1 MSPAFAPPLEIP
13 ELTSALPHLR
23 FRRSI
28 GEGGQA
34 PVFLVELQNA
44 IHGALKIYRLGNAI
58 ERRVAYEVAA
68 LKRLPSDRI
77 ACFLEDGNIK
87 IRGED
92 CLYVIYDYIDGEDL
106 RTMIN
111 GGPVNEELV
120 RNILCDIAE
129 AIDELWALRIVHRDI
144 KPENIMVSTTTG
156 NPVLIDLGI
165 AKHLNES
172 TLTAT
177 GFVWGTV
184 GYMSPEQ
191 CRGQKRLSL
200 KSDFFSLGIVVYE
213 AYTGVHPFDRNQN
226 NILTNQPQNISE
238 IRAVD
243 SRLEAIIMQMLEK
256 HPVSRPSSSRAI
268 IDGIQ

>member
-1 MSPAFAPPLEIP
+1 MSPAFNPPLDIP
-13 ELTSALPHLR
+13 EVASAFPHLA
-23 FRRSI
+23 FRRAI

-44 IHGALKIYRLGNAI
+44 TLGALKIYRVRDAI

-68 LKRLPSDRI
+68 LKRLPSGRTVRL
-77 ACFLEDGNIK
+77 LEDGDIM

-106 RTMIN
+106 RAIIN
-111 GGPVNEELV
+111 VGPVSEELT
-120 RNILCDIAE
+120 RRILCEIAE

-144 KPENIMVSTTTG
+144 KPENIMVSATTG
-156 NPVLIDLGI
+156 SPVLIDLGI
-165 AKHLNES
+165 AKYLNES

-177 GFVWGTV
+177 GLVWGTI

-191 CRGQKRLSL
+191 YRGQKRLSL
-200 KSDFFSLGIVVYE
+200 KSDFFSLGIVTYE
-213 AYTGVHPFDRNQN
+213 AYTGVHPFGRNQN
-226 NILTNQPQNISE
+226 HILTKQPQDVSE

-243 SRLEAIIMQMLEK
+243 TRLEAIMMQMLEK
-256 HPVSRPSSSRAI
+256 NPVGRPSSSRAI
-268 IDGIQ
+268 IGRI